1 MRIWNLAFSQSA
13 LNQNRHLTSYFFEVQ
28 DFEAIYSE
36 WIFRY
41 HYWNFSKGRC
51 SRWECP
57 CSTFCKNADKK
68 IFSVPKNEVGKTK
81 HLEGRKLGFSHRTNQ
96 SLPNLAVSWV
106 LCGLFLQERKKNA
119 VVIWNY
125 IHNVR
130 NPFFFFYFWLL
141 GYIWKYSFCHVKKS
155 HWPVEVHNPYDAP
168 LFLHLFYSLSKVWK
182 STALVLLH

>member
-96 SLPNLAVSWV
+96 SLPNLAVFWV
-106 LCGLFLQERKKNA
+106 LCGLFLQERKKKCSSDLKL
-119 VVIWNY
+119 Y
-125 IHNVR
+125 PQCQKS
-130 NPFFFFYFWLL
+130 PFFFISGYWAISENTLSAMSRNPTDLL
-141 GYIWKYSFCHVKKS
+141 KCITPMMRLSSFTYSI
-155 HWPVEVHNPYDAP
+155 A
-168 LFLHLFYSLSKVWK
+168 
-182 STALVLLH
+182 